1 MGAMNVDG
9 DLFLIVIVSAMMVL
23 DSRPDVNY
31 MSVVRQMG

>member
-1 MGAMNVDG
+1 MGAMNLQG
-9 DLFLIVIVSAMMVL
+9 DLILTVILSAMMVL